1 MKIHR
6 GNLDLPDNT
15 SSNFYVSIKVDNLK
29 AQSVERSGKQPA
41 WEQEFCFELP
51 SNKIGDKMVTLEVWE
66 KGFLWDKILGTACIP
81 FEEISASSEETPL
94 ADPTCGPKW
103 LQMYE
108 ELLPTAVG
116 SSKVRGHRLTCHELL
131 VESRWVK
138 STILAWNVSIMH

>member
-1 MKIHR
+1 MKCLKIHR

-29 AQSVERSGKQPA
+29 AHSLERSGKQPA

-51 SNKIGDKMVTLEVWE
+51 SNKIGSEKMVTLEVWE

-81 FEEISASSEETPL
+81 FEEISASLEETPL
-94 ADPTCGPKW
+94 ADPKSGPKW

-108 ELLPTAVG
+108 ELLPAAVG

-138 STILAWNVSIMH
+138 STNSIMN